1 MATRGAWIDSAL
13 ARYEAPLLRY
23 ATRLVGEV
31 DRARDVVQ
39 ETFLSLCQAD
49 RQRVEDHLAP
59 WLFRV
64 CRNRALD
71 LRRKENRVQPLPLEK
86 AQSLES
92 PEPGPDAT
100 AERRQGASRVL
111 AMVHTLP
118 DNQQEAIFLR
128 FGEGLSYRQISEVT
142 GHSVSNVGVL
152 IHNAVKTIRAALA
165 REEDAGRRANQAAE
179 VLR

>member
-1 MATRGAWIDSAL
+1 MANGDWIDSAL

-49 RQRVEDHLAP
+49 RDRIEGHLAP

-71 LRRKENRVQPLPLEK
+71 VRRKENRVQPLPLDR
-86 AQSLES
+86 QRTLES
-92 PEPGPDAT
+92 PEPGPAAA
-100 AERRQGASRVL
+100 AEKRQGASRVL
-111 AMVHTLP
+111 AMVHALP
-118 DNQQEAIFLR
+118 DKQQEVIFLR
-128 FGEGLSYRQISEVT
+128 FGEGLSYREISEVT

-165 REEDAGRRANQAAE
+165 RDEAAPRTAE
-179 VLR
+179 VTR